1 MILDRAQ
8 KAILTCMCQISDG
21 ENILVLDKVNSS
33 YCGITFPGGH
43 IEEKESLTE
52 AVIREVQEETGLQ
65 IKDPVLCGIYDWINE
80 DGSRYFVF
88 LYRAEK
94 FTGTLRSSKEGEVK
108 WIHKSEFLLQKN
120 LAQGMAAVYR
130 IVNCERVSECFYHKE
145 TGKECIR

>member
-1 MILDRAQ
+1 MSDRTQ
-8 KAILTCMCQISDG
+8 KSILTCMCQISDG

-108 WIHKSEFLLQKN
+108 WIDKTDFLLQKK
-120 LAQGMAAVYR
+120 LAHGMAAVYQIMNSR
-130 IVNCERVSECFYHKE
+130 SVSECFYHRE
-145 TGKECIR
+145 NGEEIIR